1 MAALLSL
8 AATLVFGCPRPEARV
23 KNARDRLIVRIAEYH
38 DALSWRDFDL
48 AVKFIAPE
56 SRIEFKALTK
66 QMERGYTLDSWVLR
80 DLTTA
85 ESGDRAEAVVLR
97 SFIMP
102 PSVTLQSESVLL
114 AWVLIEKEW
123 YLAGPPF

>member
-1 MAALLSL
+1 M
-8 AATLVFGCPRPEARV
+8 
-23 KNARDRLIVRIAEYH
+23 KNARDRLIIRIAEYH
-38 DALSWRDFDL
+38 DALSWRDFDT

-56 SRIEFKALTK
+56 GRIEFRALAK

-80 DLTTA
+80 DLKTA

-114 AWVLIEKEW
+114 TWVLLEKEW